1 MSEVMEI
8 ARFRFVEGARAAEAA
23 AAVHAWLAAQ
33 PGFGAQETAAA
44 AAAKGDGGGGA
55 GWDSTLSTEA
65 TPAHAPSRSSAFE
78 AVLLGPDGDGVH
90 TDLVRWQ
97 TAADAQAAMVAMERS
112 EVAMAFMAQIDPASV
127 QMSHLPVL
135 VG

>member
-33 PGFGAQETAAA
+33 PGFR
-44 AAAKGDGGGGA
+44 
-55 GWDSTLSTEA
+55 
-65 TPAHAPSRSSAFE
+65 SR
-78 AVLLGPDGDGVH
+78 VLLGPDGDGVH